1 MNKKLDK
8 KIDRKDQDLEKFA
21 HKNSFDLFK
30 RTKKKYIFEG
40 CMDRSMRTSSWR
52 DKNSSFDLSSE
63 EDKSYTLVKNIK
75 KSQHSDNSQYKNLI
89 NKAITSYGIILY
101 TWIRKDKIKELRFLL
116 PQRRDTIHY
125 IEFSKY
131 NCDDRMVPKIIS
143 LMTKDEKKR
152 IMNCYN
158 SNRLIDI
165 WFDLWINKRSKTFK
179 KEFKSAIE
187 NYKNNIEK
195 YKDLLLDEKLGL
207 DECPWQPPKG
217 RKHVDETELECAK
230 REFEEETTI
239 SKDSISICNIKPYN
253 DVYIGSD
260 GKVYRNVF
268 FVAYL
273 PYYKYKQP
281 EYRNSLFRKYI
292 TEETQ
297 DMKWMTYEQCMT
309 KLSDTQKI
317 IFTELNNYLIYGYSE
332 QHIEKRKSF

>member
-1 MNKKLDK
+1 MSKEKKYEEK
-8 KIDRKDQDLEKFA
+8 KSLEKFA

-30 RTKKKYIFEG
+30 RTKKKYIFDG
-40 CMDRSMRTSSWR
+40 CTDRSMRTSSWR
-52 DKNSSFDLSSE
+52 DKNSSSDPVAE
-63 EDKSYTLVKNIK
+63 EDKSFTLVKNIK
-75 KSQHSDNSQYKNLI
+75 KTQHSDNGQYKNLL
-89 NKAITSYGIILY
+89 NKAITSYGIIVY
-101 TWIRKDKIKELRFLL
+101 TWIRKDKFKELRFLL

-125 IEFSKY
+125 IEFPKY

-158 SNRLIDI
+158 SDRLVDL

-179 KEFKSAIE
+179 KEFKSALE
-187 NYKNNIEK
+187 NYRNNIEK
-195 YKDLLLDEKLGL
+195 YKDLLLDEKIGL

-217 RKHVDETELECAK
+217 RKHVNETELECAL

-239 SKDSISICNIKPYN
+239 SRKLINICNIKPY
-253 DVYIGSD
+253 DDIYIGSD

-273 PYYKYKQP
+273 PYHRYRQP
-281 EYRNSLFRKYI
+281 EYRSSLFRKYI

-297 DMKWMTYEQCMT
+297 EMKWMKYDECMT
-309 KLSDTQKI
+309 KLSDTQKV
-317 IFTELNNYLIYGYSE
+317 IFTELNNYLIYGYTE